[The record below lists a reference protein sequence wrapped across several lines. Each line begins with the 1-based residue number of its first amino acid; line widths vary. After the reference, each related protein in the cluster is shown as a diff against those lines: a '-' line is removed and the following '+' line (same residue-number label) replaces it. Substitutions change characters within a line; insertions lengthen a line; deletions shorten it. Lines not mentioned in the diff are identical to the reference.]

1 MQDQIVTEKETRDM
15 WVERYDKES
24 KTHSATS
31 AELLQTKSELKD
43 STLNVKNMEIKNN
56 TA

>member
-1 MQDQIVTEKETRDM
+1 M

-24 KTHSATS
+24 KAHSATS

-43 STLNVKNMEIKNN
+43 SALNVKNVEIKNN